1 MFDVYYNRVFEE
13 EDSEHDERLVGNPIY
28 SDSLPD
34 GAGENTVR
42 SSKRENYDVLHH
54 NVGTSAQGL
63 GVAPIGAY
71 EEISNLPTR
80 PSGNR
85 SRDIEVLQMAMD
97 DDASAYAKL
106 GAEGVSEMNSDED
119 AKVGVN
125 ENELRSPYSNIF
137 EISPIASD

>member
-1 MFDVYYNRVFEE
+1 MFVYRVFEE

-28 SDSLPD
+28 SDSPPD
-34 GAGENTVR
+34 GTGEYTVR
-42 SSKRENYDVLHH
+42 SSERENYDVLHH

-63 GVAPIGAY
+63 RVAPIGAY
-71 EEISNLPTR
+71 EVISNLPTR

-106 GAEGVSEMNSDED
+106 GAEGVGEMNADED